1 MTQLTK
7 QQQLTHLR
15 RRLRQIETVITEA
28 IAEREQVTA
37 ELRQRSQVATDELAA
52 GWLAEQGAAAVNE
65 VIRILGCRQ

>member
-1 MTQLTK
+1 MTQLTQ

-15 RRLRQIETVITEA
+15 RRLKQIETIITEA

-52 GWLAEQGAAAVNE
+52 GWLREQGRAAVAMVE
-65 VIRILGCRQ
+65 AMLGL